1 MNFATPISSS
11 PPAPVHSP
19 PATSNAAANTRQAE
33 QGEGNERQ
41 EGRGVLERESE
52 TKLGVE
58 SSRLLQELRSKHGLS
73 ISGAMSTPAK
83 HEPLFS
89 PLSLSVLDGRRGRE
103 ASAEQAEG
111 ERVAAA
117 GAQRGLEV
125 HGKDLKG
132 DGSGDI
138 QVRAYQLHDNVCVCV

>member
-11 PPAPVHSP
+11 PPAAPVHSP
-19 PATSNAAANTRQAE
+19 PASSNAAANTTRQAE
-33 QGEGNERQ
+33 QGDGNRRA
-41 EGRGVLERESE
+41 EGRGVWGGESE

-73 ISGAMSTPAK
+73 ISGAVSTPAK

-103 ASAEQAEG
+103 ASAEQAEDG
-111 ERVAAA
+111 RVAGA
-117 GAQRGLEV
+117 GAPRGLEV
-125 HGKDLKG
+125 HGKDLKA
-132 DGSGDI
+132 DGSGDV
-138 QVRAYQLHDNVCVCV
+138 QVAA